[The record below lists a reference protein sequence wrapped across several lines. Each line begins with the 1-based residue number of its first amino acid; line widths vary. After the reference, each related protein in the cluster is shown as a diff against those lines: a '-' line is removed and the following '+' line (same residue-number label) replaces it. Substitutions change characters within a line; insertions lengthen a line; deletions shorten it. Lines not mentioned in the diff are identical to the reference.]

1 MSHSGERRTDSLV
14 KSAVSFGIGQRRE
27 SIRAGRIESAWGST
41 APQTR
46 RERRGVECA
55 DACGGDENGIAG
67 EETRQDK

>member
-27 SIRAGRIESAWGST
+27 SIRAGRIESAWVSA

-46 RERRGVECA
+46 RECRGVGCA
-55 DACGGDENGIAG
+55 DAAAVMKMALQERRRAKI
-67 EETRQDK
+67 T